1 MSAVIQYILYLVILI
16 VLAIPLG
23 SYIEKVM
30 NGKKTFLTHIFT
42 PCENALYKVLHI
54 DKNEQMNWKK
64 YAVSVLFF
72 SGIGFVFLFSLQILQ
87 GVLPGNPQKL
97 TGVKWDLAFN
107 MAVSFVTNT
116 NWQAYSGESTLSY
129 LTQALGLTVQNF
141 VSAATG
147 IAVLFALIRGF
158 IKVKTKG
165 LGNFWMDITR
175 IVIYILLPLNL
186 VISLCLVGGGVI
198 QNFKGA
204 ETVSLVEPIAV
215 SRGGKIL
222 ENAEIDL
229 ESDTVTIDGK
239 IIEDAQIVTEQF
251 VPMGPAASQ
260 VAIKQTG
267 TNGGGYMGVNSAH
280 PLENPNAFTNL
291 IEMISIL
298 LIPASLCFTFGKAI
312 NNKKQGIAIFM
323 AMFVCLVLALGSI
336 AISEHLATPQLAQDG
351 NVNISVHNQA
361 GGNMEGKETRF
372 GIASSSTWA
381 TFTTAAS
388 NGSVNSM
395 HDSYTPLGGMVT
407 MILMQLGEVI
417 FGGVGCGLYGMLA
430 FAILTVFIAGLMVG
444 RTPEFLGKKIEPY
457 EMKWSV
463 FVCLAT
469 PIAIL
474 IGSGIAAV
482 VPGIEDSLNNGG
494 AHGFSEIL
502 YAYSSCGGNNGSAF
516 AGFNANT
523 VFLNVSLG
531 LVMLFVRFLPIVGT
545 LAIAGSLAGK
555 KKIAASAGTLSTTNG
570 MFVFL
575 LILIVLIVG
584 ALSFFPALALGPIS
598 EFFSNVI

>member
-1 MSAVIQYILYLVILI
+1 MSAVIQYILYLAVLI
-16 VLAIPLG
+16 ALAIPLG
-23 SYIEKVM
+23 AYIKKVM
-30 NGKKTFLTHIFT
+30 NGEKTFLSKILT
-42 PCENALYKVLHI
+42 PCENAVYKVMRVKK
-54 DKNEQMNWKK
+54 DEQMNWKK
-64 YAVSVLFF
+64 YAVSVLIF
-72 SGIGFVFLFSLQILQ
+72 SGIGLVFLFLLQLLQ
-87 GVLPGNPQKL
+87 GVLPGNPQGL
-97 TGVKWDLAFN
+97 SGVKWDLSFN
-107 MAVSFVTNT
+107 TAASFVTNT

-129 LTQALGLTVQNF
+129 LTQVLGLTVQNF

-158 IKVKTKG
+158 IKVKADG
-165 LGNFWMDITR
+165 LGSFWVDITR
-175 IVIYILLPLNL
+175 IVIHILIPLNL

-198 QNFKGA
+198 QNLKGA

-215 SRGGKIL
+215 SADGEIL

-229 ESDTVTIDGK
+229 DTNTVTVDGK
-239 IIEDAQIVTEQF
+239 KKEDAEIVTEQF

-291 IEMISIL
+291 IEMLSIL
-298 LIPASLCFTFGKAI
+298 LIPAALCFTFGKAVK
-312 NNKKQGIAIFM
+312 NKKQGVAIFM
-323 AMFVCLVLALGSI
+323 AMFICLVLALGTI
-336 AISEHLATPQLAQDG
+336 AVSEQVATPQLAQDG
-351 NVNISVHNQA
+351 VNISMTDQA

-372 GIASSSTWA
+372 GIATSSTWA
-381 TFTTAAS
+381 AFTTAAS

-407 MILMQLGEVI
+407 MLLMQLGEVV

-463 FVCLAT
+463 LVCLAT

-482 VPGIEDSLNNGG
+482 VPSVADSLNNGG

-531 LVMLFVRFLPIVGT
+531 LVMLFARFLPIIGT

-555 KKIAASAGTLSTTNG
+555 KKIATSAGTLSTTNG

-575 LILIVLIVG
+575 LILIVLIIG
-584 ALSFFPALALGPIS
+584 ALSFFPALALGPLA

>member
-1 MSAVIQYILYLVILI
+1 MSAVIQYILYLVVLV

-23 SYIEKVM
+23 AYIKKVM
-30 NGKKTFLTHIFT
+30 NGEKTFLSKILT
-42 PCENALYKVLHI
+42 PCENAVYKVMHVNK
-54 DKNEQMNWKK
+54 DEQMNWKK
-64 YAVSVLFF
+64 YAISVLVF
-72 SGIGFVFLFSLQILQ
+72 SGIGLIFLFLLQLLQ
-87 GVLPGNPQKL
+87 GVLPGNPQ
-97 TGVKWDLAFN
+97 GVSGIKWDLSFN
-107 MAVSFVTNT
+107 TAASFVTNT
-116 NWQAYSGESTLSY
+116 NWQAYSGESALSY

-158 IKVKTKG
+158 IKVKDDG
-165 LGNFWMDITR
+165 LGSFWVDITR
-175 IVIYILLPLNL
+175 IVIHILIPLNL
-186 VISLCLVGGGVI
+186 VISICLVGGGVI
-198 QNFKGA
+198 QNLKGA

-215 SRGGKIL
+215 SADGEIL
-222 ENAEIDL
+222 ENAEIDI
-229 ESDTVTIDGK
+229 DTNTVTVDGK
-239 IIEDAQIVTEQF
+239 KIEDAEIVIEQF

-280 PLENPNAFTNL
+280 PPENPNAFTNL

-298 LIPASLCFTFGKAI
+298 LIPAALCFTFGKAVK
-312 NNKKQGIAIFM
+312 NKKQGIAIFM
-323 AMFVCLVLALGSI
+323 AMFICLVLALGTI
-336 AISEHLATPQLAQDG
+336 AVSEQVATPQLAQDG
-351 NVNISVHNQA
+351 VNISMIDQA
-361 GGNMEGKETRF
+361 GGNMEGKESRF
-372 GIASSSTWA
+372 GIATSSTWA
-381 TFTTAAS
+381 AFTTAAS
-388 NGSVNSM
+388 SGSVNSM

-407 MILMQLGEVI
+407 MLLMQLGEVI

-463 FVCLAT
+463 LVCLAT

-474 IGSGIAAV
+474 IGRGIAAV
-482 VPGIEDSLNNGG
+482 VPSVADSLNNSR
-494 AHGFSEIL
+494 AHGLSELL

-531 LVMLFVRFLPIVGT
+531 IVMLFARFLPIIGT

-555 KKIAASAGTLSTTNG
+555 KKIATSSGTLSTTNG
-570 MFVFL
+570 MFIFL
-575 LILIVLIVG
+575 LILIVLIIG
-584 ALSFFPALALGPIS
+584 ALSFFPALALGPLA